1 MPQKSL
7 CVATQHDLRRVLL
20 RSAIKKLFGSFSRK
34 RTRKFFFVTFSKSG
48 KTLFFVTFKS
58 TNYILPTKEKDKMDK
73 FLRTEMLLGKEAVK
87 KLNNSRV
94 AVFGIGG
101 VGGYAL
107 EALVRA
113 GVGEIDII
121 DSDCVAPSNIN
132 RQILATAQTVGKMKV
147 DVAEARA
154 MEINPDVKINKFPI
168 FYLPETA
175 STFNFKNYDYII
187 DAIDTV
193 SGKMELVKQANEV
206 GTPIICSMGTGN
218 KLDPTAFEVT
228 DIYKTS
234 VCPLAKVMR
243 SLCKKAGIK
252 HLKVVYSKEQPITP
266 HKLENAE
273 QKGTVGRISP
283 ASCSFV
289 PPVAGFILAGEVI
302 KDLIKE

>member
-1 MPQKSL
+1 M
-7 CVATQHDLRRVLL
+7 
-20 RSAIKKLFGSFSRK
+20 
-34 RTRKFFFVTFSKSG
+34 
-48 KTLFFVTFKS
+48 
-58 TNYILPTKEKDKMDK
+58 EK
-73 FLRTEMLLGKEAVK
+73 FLRTEMLLGKDALK
-87 KLNNSRV
+87 ALKNARV

-121 DSDCVAPSNIN
+121 DSDDVATSNIN
-132 RQILATAQTVGKMKV
+132 RQILATAKTVGQKKV
-147 DVAEARA
+147 DVAELRA
-154 MEINPDVKINKFPI
+154 KEINPDVKINKYPI
-168 FYLPETA
+168 FYLPET
-175 STFNFKNYDYII
+175 SSLFDFEKYDYVI

-193 SGKMELVKQANEV
+193 SGKMELVKRAKEV

-218 KLDPTAFEVT
+218 KLDPCAFEVA

-243 SLCKKAGIK
+243 GLCKKEGIK
-252 HLKVVYSKEQPITP
+252 HLKVVYSKELPLTP
-266 HKLENAE
+266 HTVENAE
-273 QKGTVGRISP
+273 QKGTAGRTSP

-302 KDLIKE
+302 KDLIKSADSNS

>member
-1 MPQKSL
+1 M
-7 CVATQHDLRRVLL
+7 
-20 RSAIKKLFGSFSRK
+20 
-34 RTRKFFFVTFSKSG
+34 
-48 KTLFFVTFKS
+48 
-58 TNYILPTKEKDKMDK
+58 EK
-73 FLRTEMLLGKEAVK
+73 FLRTEMLLGKEAVE
-87 KLNNSRV
+87 KLKNSRV

-107 EALVRA
+107 EALVRS

-121 DSDCVAPSNIN
+121 DSDCVAVSNIN
-132 RQILATAQTVGKMKV
+132 RQILATTETVGQKKV

-154 MEINPDVKINKFPI
+154 KAINPDVKINKFPV
-168 FYLPETA
+168 FYLPETTDA
-175 STFNFKNYDYII
+175 FDFSNYDYVI

-193 SGKMELVKQANEV
+193 SGKMELVKRANEV

-243 SLCKKAGIK
+243 GLCKKQGIR
-252 HLKVVYSKEQPITP
+252 HLKVVYSKELPTTP
-266 HKLENAE
+266 HEIEGAE
-273 QKGTVGRISP
+273 QKGTASRTSP